1 MRSAILIV
9 LTIFVS
15 GCAATPVSQADPN
28 PTAPDISTPTTN
40 LTPTVPT
47 ATPTATAT
55 STATLLPTSTPAE
68 TNTPTPTATLVPPLR
83 QLTAGGCCVHPLF
96 SPDPEQV
103 LFIDKPAE
111 NLPAGI
117 YGVDVDQQV
126 PDQSKLI
133 NETIGFRNQQRN
145 IVATI
150 NDDVVQFI
158 DEATGDSW
166 ELETGG
172 NWPHFS
178 PDSTQ
183 VLWTATDREGPY
195 DRRQSDIW
203 LANLDGSDPR
213 RVISLYGGGFT
224 AWFPDGERILLIGR
238 DRPEDEDR
246 MLISLNLTDGQRVDL
261 ASQKRIRNPKMSP
274 DGGWIVYFVDFADEV
289 EDRGVWAVSSDG
301 MTRKKLNFPAF
312 GAYNWRDDDTL
323 LIIPMRDN
331 PEESMQVWS
340 LDVPDNVAVPLTDP
354 ASVKFVI
361 SNGDWTV
368 SPNGDSIAF
377 VNSDD
382 KNIWLLTLPE
392 E

>member
-1 MRSAILIV
+1 
-9 LTIFVS
+9 
-15 GCAATPVSQADPN
+15 
-28 PTAPDISTPTTN
+28 
-40 LTPTVPT
+40 
-47 ATPTATAT
+47 
-55 STATLLPTSTPAE
+55 
-68 TNTPTPTATLVPPLR
+68 
-83 QLTAGGCCVHPLF
+83 
-96 SPDPEQV
+96 
-103 LFIDKPAE
+103 
-111 NLPAGI
+111 
-117 YGVDVDQQV
+117 
-126 PDQSKLI
+126 
-133 NETIGFRNQQRN
+133 
-145 IVATI
+145 
-150 NDDVVQFI
+150 
-158 DEATGDSW
+158 
-166 ELETGG
+166 
-172 NWPHFS
+172 
-178 PDSTQ
+178 
-183 VLWTATDREGPY
+183 LWTATDREGPY